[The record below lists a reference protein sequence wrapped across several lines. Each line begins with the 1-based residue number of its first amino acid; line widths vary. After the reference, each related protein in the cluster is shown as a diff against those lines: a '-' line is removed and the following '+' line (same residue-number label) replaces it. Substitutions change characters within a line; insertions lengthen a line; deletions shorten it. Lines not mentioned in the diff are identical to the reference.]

1 MNAVTYFSGMVFLP
15 AFSVFPRGQF
25 FIVERSLEKK
35 NRYFMYA
42 YYWLRKKV
50 PHVAIVF
57 SFQCTKKSNGEF
69 SNFAELVQRR
79 CSWQMARNI
88 NNVTIK

>member
-1 MNAVTYFSGMVFLP
+1 MH
-15 AFSVFPRGQF
+15 
-25 FIVERSLEKK
+25 
-35 NRYFMYA
+35 A
-42 YYWLRKKV
+42 YYLLAKEKV

-88 NNVTIK
+88 NNVTIKWTNKQRTGGSDQKGVSLKCFAISL

>member
-1 MNAVTYFSGMVFLP
+1 LQLDWQNNIPTQPLGFWQKNKHVKCKMNAVTYFSGMVFLP

-35 NRYFMYA
+35 KSLFYVCILLA
-42 YYWLRKKV
+42 KEKV

-57 SFQCTKKSNGEF
+57 SFQCTKK
-69 SNFAELVQRR
+69 
-79 CSWQMARNI
+79 
-88 NNVTIK
+88 K

>member
-15 AFSVFPRGQF
+15 AFRVFPRGQF

-57 SFQCTKKSNGEF
+57 SFQCTKKSNGERSPTLQNWF
-69 SNFAELVQRR
+69 NADALGK
-79 CSWQMARNI
+79 WQGTLTM
-88 NNVTIK
+88 